1 MNSFQPLFKKRLWL
15 TYLFVLLLSLLKGL
29 LILTRT
35 VARRRRV
42 NFLFAT
48 VSLPDPVRNLQVLF
62 LQPQLPLGLKMQ

>member
-15 TYLFVLLLSLLKGL
+15 TYLFCLIIVLVKG
-29 LILTRT
+29 
-35 VARRRRV
+35 VADFDENSRSQKKGEL
-42 NFLFAT
+42 LFAT